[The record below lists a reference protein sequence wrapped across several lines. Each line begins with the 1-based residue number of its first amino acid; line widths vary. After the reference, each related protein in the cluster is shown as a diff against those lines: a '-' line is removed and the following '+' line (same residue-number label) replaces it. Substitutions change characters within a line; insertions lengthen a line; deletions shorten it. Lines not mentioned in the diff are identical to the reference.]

1 MQKENNKG
9 ITLTALIITIIVMLI
24 LASVVIWQVVA
35 DDGLIRKVLSAVDKR
50 NEAIEQES
58 QDLATLENKVDEY
71 LGGGAVVPQVD
82 SSTGLATAK
91 FTKEFTEDLKITIPE
106 GFGIAQLDNSEFKR
120 VTGVLP
126 ADQWDAYLTQENVDD
141 NGVVVVDAAGNEFVW
156 VPVEAGSIWWDNNG
170 QKVGQL
176 WATTYGE
183 SFGTKNTT
191 YTANSE
197 LREPDVVTNYDGNTT
212 YLKTALGVSTDDELK
227 LALSLDDLSNTT
239 ANANA
244 FKAILQN
251 EFNQMTTSVDNYGGF
266 YVGRYET
273 GGFNTSQCI
282 VKAGEGDNSI
292 NRVNWYT
299 MYNKTKTLSSTSVAS
314 TLIWGCQYD
323 AMCNWLTSTS
333 RTKQS
338 DDTRTSSSTL
348 NTGAIAS
355 DVDKNIYDLAGNVL
369 EWTMGACV
377 TNGRVYRG
385 GDCYDAYSVSYR
397 YDYAP
402 LNSDNFLGGR
412 SALFIL

>member
-82 SSTGLATAK
+82 SNTGLATAK

-106 GFGIAQLDNSEFKR
+106 GFGIAELDEDKK
-120 VTGVLP
+120 VTGVL
-126 ADQWDAYLTQENVDD
+126 AAGSWDAYLTQENVDD
-141 NGVVVVDAAGNEFVW
+141 NGVVVVDASGNEFVW
-156 VPVEAGSIWWDNNG
+156 VPVKAGTIWWDNNG

-176 WATTYGE
+176 WATSTE
-183 SFGTKNTT
+183 ENFGTKNTT
-191 YTANSE
+191 YTENSG
-197 LREPDVVTNYDGNTT
+197 LREPDVVTHYAGNTT

-273 GGFNTSQCI
+273 GGFNTNQCV
-282 VKAGEGDNSI
+282 VKAGEGNNSI
-292 NRVNWYT
+292 NNVEWYT
-299 MYNKTKTLSSTSVAS
+299 MYNKTKTLSTVNVTS

-323 AMCNWLTSTS
+323 AMCNWLNSTS
-333 RTKQS
+333 RVKQS
-338 DDTRTSSSTL
+338 DDTRTNNVTL
-348 NTGAIAS
+348 NTGSISS
-355 DVDKNIYDLAGNVL
+355 DVDKNIYDLAGNVR
-369 EWTMGACV
+369 EWTMEACG
-377 TNGRVYRG
+377 TYNRVGRG
-385 GDCYDAYSVSYR
+385 GNYGNAYSVSYR
-397 YDYAP
+397 NDFNP
-402 LNSDNFLGGR
+402 GSSRDHIGGR

>member
-82 SSTGLATAK
+82 SNTGLATAK

-106 GFGIAQLDNSEFKR
+106 GFGIAELDDSEFKR

-126 ADQWDAYLTQENVDD
+126 AEEWDAYLTQENVDD
-141 NGVVVVDAAGNEFVW
+141 NGVVVVDASGNEFVW
-156 VPVEAGSIWWDNNG
+156 VPVEAGTIWWDNNG

-176 WATTYGE
+176 WATSTGE
-183 SFGTKNTT
+183 NFGTKNTT
-191 YTANSE
+191 YTANSG
-197 LREPDVVTNYDGNTT
+197 LREPDVVTDYDGNTT
-212 YLKTALGVSTDDELK
+212 YLKTALGVSSDDDLKTELG
-227 LALSLDDLSNTT
+227 LDDLSNTS

-244 FKAILQN
+244 FKAILQS
-251 EFNQMTTSVDNYGGF
+251 EFNQMTTCVDNYGGF

-273 GGFNTSQCI
+273 GGFNTNQCV
-282 VKAGEGDNSI
+282 VKAGEGNNSI
-292 NRVNWYT
+292 NNVEWYT
-299 MYNKTKTLSSTSVAS
+299 MYNKTKTLSTVNVTS

-323 AMCNWLTSTS
+323 AMCNWLNSTS
-333 RTKQS
+333 RVKQS
-338 DDTRTSSSTL
+338 DDTRTNNVTL
-348 NTGAIAS
+348 NTGSISS
-355 DVDKNIYDLAGNVL
+355 DVDKNIYDLAGNVR
-369 EWTMGACV
+369 EWTMEAYD
-377 TNGRVYRG
+377 TDGRVVRG
-385 GDCYDAYSVSYR
+385 GGYYGAYSVSYR
-397 YDYAP
+397 D
-402 LNSDNFLGGR
+402 NSNPYNSCDIIGGR